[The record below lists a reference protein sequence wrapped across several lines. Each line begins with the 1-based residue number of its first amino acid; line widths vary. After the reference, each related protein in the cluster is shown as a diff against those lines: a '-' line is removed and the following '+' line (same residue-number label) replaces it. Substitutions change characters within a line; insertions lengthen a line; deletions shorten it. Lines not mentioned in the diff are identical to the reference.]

1 MAEYDL
7 GYMQEHCIDVY
18 FRHGGRPFHA
28 LTYGTTIPAALND
41 VDRNRRIQHQVAVDM
56 EEVGND
62 PNVVI
67 NYDYVSAIINASILA
82 AREYEGNEN
91 RIPEE
96 GVILQMFKPAAQL
109 GFFSYDCVEELE
121 DGRGRYWLVAYPG
134 VDMEIHPYDN
144 IPDYEG
150 LEVVDRDEESGMIIS
165 FIM

>member
-1 MAEYDL
+1 M
-7 GYMQEHCIDVY
+7 
-18 FRHGGRPFHA
+18 
-28 LTYGTTIPAALND
+28 
-41 VDRNRRIQHQVAVDM
+41 AVDM
-56 EEVGND
+56 EDVGND

-67 NYDYVSAIINASILA
+67 NYDYVSAIINASIQA
-82 AREYEGNEN
+82 AGEYEGNEN

-96 GVILQMFKPAAQL
+96 RVILQMFKPAAQL

-121 DGRGRYWLVAYPG
+121 DGSGRYRLVAYPG

-150 LEVVDRDEESGMIIS
+150 LEVVERDEESGLIIS